1 MIKVYALL
9 VGRPWREPK
18 YSYLIAFYEELRA
31 GTIGRDRG
39 KKAAR
44 GAPMDIIAVL
54 SALRGHNCAEGGV
67 RRLLAPSSSLVP
79 ELRVAHARHRSRP
92 TAGVST
98 AREGA
103 MGTFF
108 GAVFP
113 VNKGTNSFGR
123 RACYRFCNRPSQGG

>member
-1 MIKVYALL
+1 MTSALKAGVGGCVIKVYALL

-54 SALRGHNCAEGGV
+54 SALRGHN
-67 RRLLAPSSSLVP
+67 VP
-79 ELRVAHARHRSRP
+79 K
-92 TAGVST
+92 
-98 AREGA
+98 
-103 MGTFF
+103 
-108 GAVFP
+108 AV
-113 VNKGTNSFGR
+113 
-123 RACYRFCNRPSQGG
+123 